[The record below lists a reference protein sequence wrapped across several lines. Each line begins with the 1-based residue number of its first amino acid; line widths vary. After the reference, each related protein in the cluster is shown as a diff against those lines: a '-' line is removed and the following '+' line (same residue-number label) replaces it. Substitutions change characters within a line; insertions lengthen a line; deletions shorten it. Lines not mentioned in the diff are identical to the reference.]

1 MRKFRVNKGTETKSE
16 IFQGN
21 IFKSDV
27 VFHWSQNIVVFQ
39 RLMKSK
45 SVNFIIKM
53 NTNLENEI
61 RLDIFS
67 WDIFKSEVT

>member
-27 VFHWSQNIVVFQ
+27 IFHWSQNIVVFQ
-39 RLMKSK
+39 
-45 SVNFIIKM
+45 
-53 NTNLENEI
+53 
-61 RLDIFS
+61 
-67 WDIFKSEVT
+67 

>member
-16 IFQGN
+16 IFQEN

-39 RLMKSK
+39 
-45 SVNFIIKM
+45 
-53 NTNLENEI
+53 
-61 RLDIFS
+61 
-67 WDIFKSEVT
+67 